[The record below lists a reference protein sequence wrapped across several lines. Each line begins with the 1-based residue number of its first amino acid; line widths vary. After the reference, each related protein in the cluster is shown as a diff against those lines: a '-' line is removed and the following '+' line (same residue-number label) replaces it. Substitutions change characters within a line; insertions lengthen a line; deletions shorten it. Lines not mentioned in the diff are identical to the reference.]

1 MTAAGKLSQDG
12 SMPAA
17 RRPAPLDDDIEDVS
31 EHQDGWEEE
40 IDRRI
45 TDAHAGRGGP
55 ALTLE
60 ELDAQTR
67 AMFGWPG

>member
-1 MTAAGKLSQDG
+1 MTAARKLSQDD
-12 SMPAA
+12 PT
-17 RRPAPLDDDIEDVS
+17 PAPRQPAVLDDDLEDVS
-31 EHQDGWEEE
+31 EDQDGWEEE

-45 TDAHAGRGGP
+45 ADARAGRGGP

-67 AMFGWPG
+67 AAFGWAG